1 MERSDII
8 RELSERIYGD
18 TRHDSIKKCTQFCD
32 TLVDIIAE
40 TLEFGENIR
49 WTGFMTMEL
58 IDRNERHGKNLV
70 TKEAVTFPPVTSI
83 RCRLCK
89 SIKKRVSNR

>member
-1 MERSDII
+1 MEKSEII
-8 RELSERIYGD
+8 RELSNRIYGD
-18 TRHDSIKKCTQFCD
+18 TLHDSIKKCTQFCD

-49 WTGFMTMEL
+49 WTGFLTMDLTE
-58 IDRNERHGKNLV
+58 RNERHGINPK
-70 TKEAVTFPPVTSI
+70 TKEAVTFPPITSI

-89 SIKKRVSNR
+89 SIRNRVNNR